1 MNRKAGMTKYM
12 MMSLIRILIMAVVV
26 LGIVLLFK
34 SLLFS
39 DLDVSQVKN
48 GVLYSKIMY
57 SPNGITYV
65 DERTG
70 RAYPGT
76 IDLDKFTEETLENSI
91 NYTYERYISAK
102 LTLLDDKKAEKK
114 TIFLNKVWYNR
125 WLPLSNKQFL
135 GLGSTEKQETIVTII
150 YKENN
155 EFKQGFLTITT
166 LQPKS

>member
-1 MNRKAGMTKYM
+1 MNRKAGITKYM
-12 MMSLIRILIMAVVV
+12 MMSIIRIIIMAAVVF
-26 LGIVLLFK
+26 GIVLLFK
-34 SLLFS
+34 SLLVS
-39 DLDVSQVKN
+39 DLNVLQVKN

-65 DERTG
+65 DEHTG

-76 IDLDKFTEETLENSI
+76 IDLDKFTEEILNNSI

-102 LTLLDDKKAEKK
+102 LTLLDDKKTAKK
-114 TIFLNKVWYNR
+114 TIFLNKVWYDR
-125 WLPLSNKQFL
+125 WLPLSNNQFL
-135 GLGSTEKQETIVTII
+135 GLGSTEKDETIMTII

-155 EFKQGFLTITT
+155 EFKQGFLTITI